1 MKTEQTKVNR
11 HWTASEE
18 RQILELRAKGMSPE
32 QIAQTVGR
40 TADSIKG
47 RLTQAR
53 LAERKRKAAER
64 KRKAAEQEGIQGRYL
79 VKMTDFETSRVV
91 TYKEVLIAE
100 HGNSSHAWDYTMRVI
115 KRLNKKSAKNKAGEF
130 YWVKYL

>member
-40 TADSIKG
+40 TAESIKG

-53 LAERKRKAAER
+53 LAER

-79 VKMTDFETSRVV
+79 VKMTNFETSKVV
-91 TYKEVLIAE
+91 TYREVLIAE
-100 HGNSSHAWDYTMRVI
+100 HGNSSRAWDYTMRVI
-115 KRLNKKSAKNKAGEF
+115 KRLNKKSAKNKVEEF

>member
-40 TADSIKG
+40 AADSIKR

-53 LAERKRKAAER
+53 LAERKRKAVER
-64 KRKAAEQEGIQGRYL
+64 EGIQGRYL
-79 VKMTDFETSRVV
+79 VKMTNFGTSRVV

-100 HGNSSHAWDYTMRVI
+100 HGNSSRAWDYTMRVI
-115 KRLNKKSAKNKAGEF
+115 RRLNKKSAKNKVEEF

>member
-53 LAERKRKAAER
+53 LAERKRKAAE
-64 KRKAAEQEGIQGRYL
+64 QEGIQGRYL
-79 VKMTDFETSRVV
+79 VKMTNFETSKVV

-100 HGNSSHAWDYTMRVI
+100 HGNSSRAWDYTMRVI
-115 KRLNKKSAKNKAGEF
+115 RRLNKKSAKNKVEEF

>member
-1 MKTEQTKVNR
+1 
-11 HWTASEE
+11 
-18 RQILELRAKGMSPE
+18 MSPE

-47 RLTQAR
+47 RLTLAR
-53 LAERKRKAAER
+53 LAER

>member
-11 HWTASEE
+11 HWTASGE

-32 QIAQTVGR
+32 QIGQTVGR
-40 TADSIKG
+40 TADSIKR

-53 LAERKRKAAER
+53 LAER

-79 VKMTDFETSRVV
+79 VKMTNFGTSRVV

-100 HGNSSHAWDYTMRVI
+100 HGNSSRAWDYTMRVI
-115 KRLNKKSAKNKAGEF
+115 RRLNKKSAKNKVEEF

>member
-11 HWTASEE
+11 HWTVSEE
-18 RQILELRAKGMSPE
+18 RQILDLRAKGMPPE
-32 QIAQTVGR
+32 QIGQTVGR
-40 TADSIKG
+40 TADSIKK
-47 RLTQAR
+47 RLS
-53 LAERKRKAAER
+53 LALCETRKRKAV
-64 KRKAAEQEGIQGRYL
+64 EQEGIQGRYL
-79 VKMTDFETSRVV
+79 VKMTNFGTSRVV

-100 HGNSSHAWDYTMRVI
+100 HGNSSRAWDYTMRVI

>member
-53 LAERKRKAAER
+53 LAERKRKAAE
-64 KRKAAEQEGIQGRYL
+64 QEGIQGRYL
-79 VKMTDFETSRVV
+79 VKMTNFETSKVV
-91 TYKEVLIAE
+91 TYREVLIAE
-100 HGNSSHAWDYTMRVI
+100 HGNSSRAWDYTMRVI
-115 KRLNKKSAKNKAGEF
+115 KRLNKKSAKNKVEEF

>member
-53 LAERKRKAAER
+53 LAERKRKAAE
-64 KRKAAEQEGIQGRYL
+64 QEGIQGCYL
-79 VKMTDFETSRVV
+79 VKMTNFETSRVV

-100 HGNSSHAWDYTMRVI
+100 HRNSSLAWDYTMRVI
-115 KRLNKKSAKNKAGEF
+115 KRLNKKSAKNKVEEF

>member
-53 LAERKRKAAER
+53 LAERKRKAV
-64 KRKAAEQEGIQGRYL
+64 EQEGIQGRYL
-79 VKMTDFETSRVV
+79 VKMTNFGTSRVV

-100 HGNSSHAWDYTMRVI
+100 HGNSSRAWDYTMRVI
-115 KRLNKKSAKNKAGEF
+115 RRLNKKSAKNKVEEF

>member
-53 LAERKRKAAER
+53 LAERKRKAAE
-64 KRKAAEQEGIQGRYL
+64 QEGIQGRYL
-79 VKMTDFETSRVV
+79 VKMTNFETSRVV

-115 KRLNKKSAKNKAGEF
+115 KRLNKKSAKNKVEEF

>member
-11 HWTASEE
+11 HWAASEE

-40 TADSIKG
+40 TAESIKG

-53 LAERKRKAAER
+53 LAER

-79 VKMTDFETSRVV
+79 VKMTNFETSKVV
-91 TYKEVLIAE
+91 TYREVLIAE
-100 HGNSSHAWDYTMRVI
+100 HGNSSRAWDYTMRVI
-115 KRLNKKSAKNKAGEF
+115 KRLNKKSAKNKVEEF

>member
-18 RQILELRAKGMSPE
+18 RPILELRAKGMSPE

-53 LAERKRKAAER
+53 LAER